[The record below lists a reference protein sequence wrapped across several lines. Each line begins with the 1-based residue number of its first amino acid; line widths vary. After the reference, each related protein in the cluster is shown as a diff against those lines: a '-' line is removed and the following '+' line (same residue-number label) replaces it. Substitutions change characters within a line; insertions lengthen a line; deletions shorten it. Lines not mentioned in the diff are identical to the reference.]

1 MYRRPACSCLSECL
15 DDNSYGMPQDLVSL
29 CIRLVWAV
37 IVDDALL
44 QVRLGRP
51 IGSFV
56 LFLSS
61 MIRWYS
67 SLVGRIFYFRMP
79 VPNAGRT
86 SSFTDHISLF
96 RTMGEKKVVLGDASV
111 AAYHGPW

>member
-1 MYRRPACSCLSECL
+1 MYRRPARSCLSECL
-15 DDNSYGMPQDLVSL
+15 DDDSNGMPQDLVSL
-29 CIRLVWAV
+29 CIGLVWAV

-61 MIRWYS
+61 M
-67 SLVGRIFYFRMP
+67 
-79 VPNAGRT
+79 
-86 SSFTDHISLF
+86 
-96 RTMGEKKVVLGDASV
+96 E
-111 AAYHGPW
+111 